1 MFYVFCKLWKY
12 KEIQSRPA
20 CRRKY
25 LEKMDKAYIKER
37 FHNLKTPIDLLNLLN
52 DIKADNLGEDAYPFS
67 LKQLFIFSNPNK
79 TVRRYR
85 HFSIPKKSGG
95 VREIAAPI
103 KGLKSMQIYLNEI
116 LQAVYEPLP
125 CVMGFALNRSVVQN
139 AQLHIGQRYI
149 LNIDLKDFF
158 PSIEEPRI
166 AKRLQV
172 APYNL
177 PKNIARI
184 VAGLSCMR
192 IDDEENEKRTISNFL
207 LKLFSKTKKK
217 YKYGYILPQ
226 GAPTSPILTN
236 MICERLDW
244 QLTGLAKRFGIRY
257 SRYADDITFSGMNY
271 IFSEKGKFWKEL
283 RRIINN
289 QNFTI
294 NEKKTRLLRKGQQQE
309 VTGLIVSQNKVNV
322 SKKWIKDLR
331 AILHIWERY
340 GYSAASIRLLQKY
353 SKPTTKNPHLEN
365 VIEGKLLY
373 LKMVKGETDSVY
385 TKLKAQFD
393 KLRPFAPIPESNSLS
408 FITSFTIDTFE
419 KNLSTEINV
428 NEKENGKL
436 SASYKDIYGLN
447 HNIVVS
453 EEVLFENLNNLR
465 NRLRISLVD
474 NGENRFYMLH
484 FAKSGNTIDNEQTQL
499 ELCVAELNIELDNIL
514 NSLNNDD

>member
-1 MFYVFCKLWKY
+1 
-12 KEIQSRPA
+12 
-20 CRRKY
+20 
-25 LEKMDKAYIKER
+25 MDKAYIKER
-37 FHNLKTPIDLLNLLN
+37 FHNLKTPTDLINLLN
-52 DIKADNLGEDAYPFS
+52 DVKTDDLGEKAYSFS

-85 HFSIPKKSGG
+85 HFSIPKKCGG
-95 VREIAAPI
+95 TREIAAPI

-139 AQLHIGQRYI
+139 AQLHMGQRYI

-177 PKNIARI
+177 PQNVARI
-184 VAGLSCMR
+184 IAGLCCMR
-192 IDDEENEKRTISNFL
+192 VDNTVNEKGTLYSFIK
-207 LKLFSKTKKK
+207 KLFTKSRKNYK
-217 YKYGYILPQ
+217 YKYILPQ

-236 MICERLDW
+236 IICERLDW

-271 IFSEKGKFWKEL
+271 IFSKNGKFWKEL

-289 QNFTI
+289 QSFSI

-331 AILHIWERY
+331 AILHIWEKY
-340 GYSAASIRLLQKY
+340 GYSAASIRLLHNY

-385 TKLKAQFD
+385 TKLRDQFD
-393 KLRPFAPIPESNSLS
+393 RLRPFAPITEINGLS

-419 KNLSTEINV
+419 NNLGTKINV

-484 FAKSGNTIDNEQTQL
+484 FAKSGSTLEDEQTQL
-499 ELCVAELNIELDNIL
+499 EQCVEDLNNELDNIL
-514 NSLNNDD
+514 NFLNNDD